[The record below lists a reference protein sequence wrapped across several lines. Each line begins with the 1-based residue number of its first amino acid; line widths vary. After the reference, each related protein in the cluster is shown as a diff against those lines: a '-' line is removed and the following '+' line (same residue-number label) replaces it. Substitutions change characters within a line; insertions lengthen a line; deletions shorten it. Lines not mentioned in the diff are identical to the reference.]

1 MVLVNILCRKNRSV
15 HTDGYFLVRE
25 DVGTSEPYKFNF
37 VFTIVG
43 FFFVVVVV
51 KMETV
56 NPNKYCV

>member
-1 MVLVNILCRKNRSV
+1 MVIFSPGRCI
-15 HTDGYFLVRE
+15 
-25 DVGTSEPYKFNF
+25 GTSEPYKFNF

-43 FFFVVVVV
+43 FAVVVIVVVVV